1 MWLVKTFNIII
12 NFNKKK
18 LIIFFYFYLDYIMF
32 DIDTL
37 SDAMVEIYFQWI
49 YKEMETN
56 PDAPY
61 EFEVTTRPEW
71 IKWLDE
77 RKQTLKKN

>member
-1 MWLVKTFNIII
+1 
-12 NFNKKK
+12 
-18 LIIFFYFYLDYIMF
+18 MF

-37 SDAMVEIYFQWI
+37 NDAMVEIYFQWI

-56 PDAPY
+56 SDAPY

-71 IKWLDE
+71 IEWLDQ

>member
-1 MWLVKTFNIII
+1 
-12 NFNKKK
+12 
-18 LIIFFYFYLDYIMF
+18 MF

-37 SDAMVEIYFQWI
+37 NDAMVEIYFQWI

-71 IKWLDE
+71 IEWLDE